1 MSSRELEDFGREIMA
16 AIKGI
21 ARDVDLVDDLLKDI
35 RDDRKLEDLANRVI
49 EDMFEDA
56 DRDNQLYS
64 RNDNFNAGIIDETT
78 FAVLGVVAEDAFEKR
93 DWEDLTDKEYK
104 SLTTGIKIYEDA
116 LDRLKDG
123 NYDDRGGSRRGGSR
137 RGGSSRRGG
146 DRDRDRGRDRARD
159 RDSRRDRA
167 PARQSRPARTARRS
181 EEAPAVRKAR
191 PYNSGAGRRDR
202 EGSKR
207 DEHLSEDAISNM
219 TSQFIDGLKDTGITD
234 MAKLF
239 SQMSDND
246 ITIEDLVAYRA
257 DRRHF
262 NIFKEHRHDIM
273 DYLEKLK
280 SPRFGGTVTGSAAG
294 LVLDDTRVLVDG
306 EVQPVEHYMEHELKP
321 EGRRANLARY
331 GMAPEKHVRVPTN
344 AEEVSRFHETTQLE
358 FTKLDTIRLDKPY
371 SELVDYND
379 AIEACAVHA
388 AGKDV
393 AFCEVDHNYTAVLAF
408 EQISE
413 LLPYE
418 GGQYIAPRSWNE
430 LHAMMAKAVTLIADS
445 TDNSACTPA
454 LTRMMGMLDDSATD
468 YMNQCLTLSGATVTI
483 GNFFDDYAEAVDYM
497 TNQPAGIKRDFF
509 EMMKETFR
517 DMFLMSA
524 EPADDG
530 DSLSYRMVARR
541 RTPMLYTASP
551 VIGKTTMLTNNT
563 YNMLTASHAPAVYE
577 MVDSALRLRTNRAEL
592 VMVDQYDNRYAVNC
606 VRAGAGMQIIVRE
619 L

>member
-123 NYDDRGGSRRGGSR
+123 NYEDRGRRDRGGSRSSRDRGSR
-137 RGGSSRRGG
+137 RGG
-146 DRDRDRGRDRARD
+146 RDRGRDRARD
-159 RDSRRDRA
+159 RDDRRDRA
-167 PARQSRPARTARRS
+167 PARQSRPARTSRRS

-191 PYNSGAGRRDR
+191 PYNSGASRRDR
-202 EGSKR
+202 EGSNR
-207 DEHLSEDAISNM
+207 DEHLSEEAINNM
-219 TSQFIDGLKDTGITD
+219 TSQFIDGLKDTGIPD

-239 SQMSDND
+239 SQMTDAN

-257 DRRHF
+257 DRRDF
-262 NIFKEHRHDIM
+262 NIFKEHKHDIL
-273 DYLEKLK
+273 DYLETLSK
-280 SPRFGGTVTGSAAG
+280 PRFGGAAVGSAAG
-294 LVLDDTRVLVDG
+294 LVLDDTRLLVNG

-321 EGRRANLARY
+321 EGRRANLGRY
-331 GMAPEKHVRVPTN
+331 GMAPERHVRVPTS
-344 AEEVSRFHETTQLE
+344 AEEASRFEEVTQLK
-358 FTKLDTIRLDKPY
+358 FTTLNPIHLDKPY

-379 AIEACAVHA
+379 AIEACAVQA
-388 AGKDV
+388 AGNDL
-393 AFCEVDHNYTAVLAF
+393 AYCEVDHNYTAVLAF
-408 EQISE
+408 EQITQ

-418 GGQYIAPRSWNE
+418 GSQYIAPRSWNE
-430 LHAMMAKAVTLIADS
+430 LHAMMAKAVTMIADAKDES
-445 TDNSACTPA
+445 VCTPA

-468 YMNQCLTLSGATVTI
+468 YFNQCLTLAGATVTI
-483 GNFFDDYAEAVDYM
+483 DNFFDDYNEAIDYM
-497 TNQPAGIKRDFF
+497 TKQTAGVKRDFF

-517 DMFLMSA
+517 DMFHMSV
-524 EPADDG
+524 EVIDDG
-530 DSLSYRMVARR
+530 ESLSYRLISRR

-606 VRAGAGMQIIVRE
+606 VRAGAGMPIIVRE